1 MVEAIVSVNKGLEL
15 EFEVTTWNLW
25 KGGQEQYEK
34 QSASLNLLKWR
45 LGGLGSFRL
54 TFCLHGLCTSR
65 HIITSDTDCM
75 PSLRLLVHLPF
86 SS

>member
-34 QSASLNLLKWR
+34 QSASLF
-45 LGGLGSFRL
+45 GV
-54 TFCLHGLCTSR
+54 C
-65 HIITSDTDCM
+65 
-75 PSLRLLVHLPF
+75 
-86 SS
+86 